1 MQLIS
6 FISCMFMIHYIFFI
20 ESLCQ
25 KLLKAFDFRLFFVM
39 NFLLLRPGFNLNNE
53 TMNQPKTMFIFFSS
67 WGTFFNF
74 KPDNLIGIVTII
86 SNLIEHQIKLYSCKG
101 ISKKKIKIKH
111 NEKKTSKKNWH
122 FELFRKWGILLTNK
136 ETASSDSQAN
146 LIIFFSEWTVSNFR
160 SDEK

>member
-1 MQLIS
+1 MNYNSNTEWYFSNLTYILLLILHPSSKNTCMQLIS

-101 ISKKKIKIKH
+101 ISIKNK
-111 NEKKTSKKNWH
+111 NKAERKKN
-122 FELFRKWGILLTNK
+122 FKKELTFRAFP
-136 ETASSDSQAN
+136 E
-146 LIIFFSEWTVSNFR
+146 VRNFV
-160 SDEK
+160 DK